1 MKKVMRNL
9 FFLFVAGM
17 LLAVMGET
25 GSEAKKIRIVPVKK
39 GQTKTIYTVKRKKGK
54 TALKKLTAKT
64 SNKSVASV
72 KVAKAKGGKKYCVKV
87 TGKKTGSVMVIVKVK
102 RKLASGKVKTST
114 VKYKI
119 NVISIGK
126 EDSESDWDWNPDEF
140 NSSRTRNPSPSVPES
155 PSATRAPYEESTVK
169 NYTYSI
175 EILNRN
181 YYNNN
186 YIYVYIKTDFP
197 DGAGLDVSLD
207 GNNHVVHTGKWDDV
221 HYAGEN
227 GKIAGIFNKCVGGYI
242 GAVKWTEPGHH
253 ILTLYEVLH
262 RTDGTD
268 GKRGEILASVELELE
283 DDDFLFKEFSQEVI
297 AWAEEERKEC
307 DELVKNI
314 LDTKPG
320 QYEDG
325 VVCWELEET
334 KVEMLGEALHNAYDY
349 LTGSSSMI
357 FYQSLQEYLELPN
370 EVKLARM
377 IGAYIYKNYHYT
389 FYTEG
394 ERRVNLLSEGLDS
407 PWWTPGKGLDCWDA
421 TGLLNK
427 LLLQAGIEGGYG
439 SGNSQGNS
447 MHRYGVIEINGVQY
461 KIDAQPRFQTG
472 FITDWDYII

>member
-1 MKKVMRNL
+1 M
-9 FFLFVAGM
+9 
-17 LLAVMGET
+17 
-25 GSEAKKIRIVPVKK
+25 
-39 GQTKTIYTVKRKKGK
+39 
-54 TALKKLTAKT
+54 
-64 SNKSVASV
+64 
-72 KVAKAKGGKKYCVKV
+72 
-87 TGKKTGSVMVIVKVK
+87 
-102 RKLASGKVKTST
+102 
-114 VKYKI
+114 
-119 NVISIGK
+119 
-126 EDSESDWDWNPDEF
+126 
-140 NSSRTRNPSPSVPES
+140 
-155 PSATRAPYEESTVK
+155 
-169 NYTYSI
+169 
-175 EILNRN
+175 
-181 YYNNN
+181 
-186 YIYVYIKTDFP
+186 
-197 DGAGLDVSLD
+197 
-207 GNNHVVHTGKWDDV
+207 
-221 HYAGEN
+221 
-227 GKIAGIFNKCVGGYI
+227 
-242 GAVKWTEPGHH
+242 
-253 ILTLYEVLH
+253 TLYEVLH